1 LIVRIEMSAAGAIHN
16 PLSYDIRSIRLH
28 WVTAALVVVL
38 WCLGQTIDWFPKGD
52 IRIAARST
60 HICLG
65 VALALMLCYRIW
77 WRLGA
82 GRRLPPAAGSR
93 IESAL
98 SRVVHFALYATLL
111 AAVALGLANEWARGD
126 SLFNLF
132 SVPAFDPG
140 NKVLRQ
146 QVGDLHGWFADALLA
161 LAGFHAAA
169 GLTHHFIRKDD
180 LLHRMLPA
188 RR

>member
-1 LIVRIEMSAAGAIHN
+1 MGMSPAAATHE
-16 PLSYDIRSIRLH
+16 PLSYDTRSIWLH

-52 IRIAARST
+52 LRIAARST
-60 HICLG
+60 HVSLG
-65 VALALMLCYRIW
+65 VTLTLILCYRIW

-82 GRRLPPAAGSR
+82 GRRLPPAGPG
-93 IESAL
+93 IEQAL
-98 SRVVHFALYATLL
+98 SRLVHFALYATLL
-111 AAVALGLANEWARGD
+111 AVVVVGLANEWVRGD
-126 SLFNLF
+126 SLFNLYT
-132 SVPAFDPG
+132 VPAFDPG

-146 QVGDLHGWFADALLA
+146 QVGDLHGWLADALLI

-169 GLTHHFIRKDD
+169 GLAHHFIRKDG
-180 LLHRMLPA
+180 LLRRMLPA